1 MFKHARFS
9 AVITLALAMLLFLC
23 AARPAQADTDLADG
37 CYLIEV
43 SMEGGTGRASVD
55 SPTNLVV
62 SEGQAVATITWSSP
76 NYDYMIIDGTT
87 YQPTITEGNS
97 TFEIPVLAFDEPFTV
112 VADTT
117 AMSVPHE
124 IEYQLTF
131 DSASATPVEVNTGSH
146 GKTLAICA
154 IVCAALGCA
163 FVIWRR
169 RQQG

>member
-1 MFKHARFS
+1 MIKHTRFS
-9 AVITLALAMLLFLC
+9 AVITLALAMQLWLF
-23 AARPAQADTDLADG
+23 ATHPAQADTKLADG
-37 CYLIEV
+37 SYLIEV

-55 SPTNLVV
+55 SPTKLVL
-62 SEGQAVATITWSSP
+62 SEGQAIATLTWSSP
-76 NYDYMIIDGTT
+76 NYDYMIVDGTT
-87 YQPTITEGNS
+87 YQPTNTEGNS
-97 TFEIPVLAFDEPFTV
+97 TFEIPVLAFDEPFDV

-154 IVCAALGCA
+154 IACAALGCA